1 MFTNVGV
8 AASGGVA
15 AALII
20 GVSIFPTIVVQ
31 WQGHKWRGEERDI
44 AALDH
49 NQVVDD
55 SKV

>member
-8 AASGGVA
+8 AASGGVV

-20 GVSIFPTIVVQ
+20 GVSIFPTILVQ
-31 WQGHKWRGEERDI
+31 WQGHKWRGEKRDI

-49 NQVVDD
+49 DQVTDQ
-55 SKV
+55 SKD

>member
-8 AASGGVA
+8 AASGGVVT
-15 AALII
+15 ALII
-20 GVSIFPTIVVQ
+20 GVSIFPTILVQ

-49 NQVVDD
+49 DQVTDQ
-55 SKV
+55 SKD